1 MMTGLRLYF
10 LRHGKAESRASW
22 AASDDLRPLT
32 AQGEAEV
39 RRVAAGLA
47 ELGVVTDVVVSSPLA
62 RARRTAELA
71 CEALGAGAPVLD
83 DRLGH
88 GFDVTALAGVVG
100 DHRPCAALMLVGH
113 EPSFSAVIGDLTGGR
128 VVCKKA
134 GVARVDVDDASLGG
148 GRLVWL
154 LPPGVLAKE

>member
-1 MMTGLRLYF
+1 MSAGLRLYF
-10 LRHGKAESRASW
+10 LRHGKAESRAGW
-22 AASDDLRPLT
+22 GAGDDLRPLT

-39 RRVAAGLA
+39 RRVATGLV
-47 ELGVVTDVVVSSPLA
+47 ELGVAPDVVVSSPLA

-71 CEALGAGAPVLD
+71 CEALGAGAPALD

-88 GFDVTALAGVVG
+88 GFDVAALAGVVA
-100 DHRPCAALMLVGH
+100 DHGPGASIMLVGH

-134 GVARVDVDDASLGG
+134 GLARVDVDGTSLGG